1 MSTPRMQAQAD
12 AKAAKARAKAMRPW
26 YRKKRTWLL
35 GVVLVIVLLVAINAG
50 GSHSTPGQT
59 GRDVTGIVTGV
70 GTASTVALTTGGS
83 ETQHNAVTLPFTHR
97 FAAGASE
104 VGITAQSG
112 SGARNATITCEVK
125 SGSTVE
131 TRHTSTGPYAVV
143 SCTWLP

>member
-12 AKAAKARAKAMRPW
+12 AKAAKARAKALRPW

-35 GVVLVIVLLVAINAG
+35 GVVLVIVIAIVATSG

-59 GRDVTGIVTGV
+59 GHDVTGIVTGV
-70 GTASTVALTTGGS
+70 GTASTVGLTTGGN
-83 ETQHNAVTLPFTHR
+83 ETQHNAVTLPYTHR